1 MPSFPTLRTGA
12 VSKSGISRNR
22 RFNTSVTVFT
32 SGREQRFAQAIDRA
46 TFSLEFS
53 GVDGHDLSTMRAFF
67 YEMKGRFGRF
77 DLTID
82 GTTTT
87 DCCFD
92 TDTFPRAEA
101 TQGLF
106 SFSLPVV
113 QVR

>member
-1 MPSFPTLRTGA
+1 MPSFPNLRSGT
-12 VSKSGISRNR
+12 VSKTGIGRAR
-22 RFNTSVTVFT
+22 RFNTSITQFT
-32 SGREQRFAQAIDRA
+32 SGREQRYAQAIDRA
-46 TFSLEFS
+46 AFTLEFGS
-53 GVDGHDLSTMRAFF
+53 VDGHDLSTVRAFF

-82 GTTTT
+82 GTTTF

-92 TDTFPRAEA
+92 TDAFPRAES
-101 TQGLF
+101 TQGRF